1 MTTVATSVRSG
12 HLEVCL
18 LEIDRQC
25 PQWGAH
31 QYRAGVGVGR
41 GSVAGVTSE
50 FSLGCNRPPAR
61 FQTGPGKGREGLAQS
76 LAFSCGQQDGV
87 REGCSPFRNI
97 KWL

>member
-50 FSLGCNRPPAR
+50 FSLGCNR
-61 FQTGPGKGREGLAQS
+61 QS
-76 LAFSCGQQDGV
+76 LAKGG
-87 REGCSPFRNI
+87 RAWLRALPSPVVS
-97 KWL
+97 KMG

>member
-25 PQWGAH
+25 PQ
-31 QYRAGVGVGR
+31 YRAGVGVGR

-50 FSLGCNRPPAR
+50 FSLGCNR
-61 FQTGPGKGREGLAQS
+61 QS
-76 LAFSCGQQDGV
+76 LAKGG
-87 REGCSPFRNI
+87 RAWLRALPSPVVS
-97 KWL
+97 KMG